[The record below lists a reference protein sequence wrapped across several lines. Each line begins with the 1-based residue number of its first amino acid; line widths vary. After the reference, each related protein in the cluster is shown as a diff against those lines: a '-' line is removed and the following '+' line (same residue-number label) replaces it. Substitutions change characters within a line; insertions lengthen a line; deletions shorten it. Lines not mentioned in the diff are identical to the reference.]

1 MGMWFARRRSCVK
14 LFMTIPEPYAEI
26 KTAFQQAAILAGVPI
41 PLSEIE
47 VQFSAAPHI
56 PPKLLPTEKIA
67 VYVFMFGDRCL
78 KVGKAGPKSAARF
91 CSHHYG
97 ANRAPSTLAKSLVN
111 SAGAIG
117 DSGLDDTNV
126 GAWIRQHTT
135 RVNFLIPLKY
145 GVFALSLLEAFVQ
158 CRLKP
163 EFEGFASQQGSP
175 DGMQ

>member
-1 MGMWFARRRSCVK
+1 
-14 LFMTIPEPYAEI
+14 MTIPEQYDEI
-26 KTAFQQAAILAGVPI
+26 KSAFQQAAILAGVKI

-56 PPKLLPTEKIA
+56 RPTSLPAGKLA

-97 ANRAPSTLAKSLVN
+97 ASRAPSTLAKSLVN
-111 SAGAIG
+111 
-117 DSGLDDTNV
+117 NV
-126 GAWIRQHTT
+126 GAVGDSVLDDSNVGDWIRQHTA

-145 GVFALSLLEAFVQ
+145 GVFALSLLEAFIQ
-158 CRLKP
+158 CRLNP
-163 EFEGFASQQGSP
+163 EFEGFASQRNSTSRAQ
-175 DGMQ
+175 